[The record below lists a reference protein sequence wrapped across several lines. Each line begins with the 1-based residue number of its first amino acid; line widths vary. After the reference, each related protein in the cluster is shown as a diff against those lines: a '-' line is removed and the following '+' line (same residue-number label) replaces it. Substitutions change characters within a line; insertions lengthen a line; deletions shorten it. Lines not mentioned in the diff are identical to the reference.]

1 MVCAH
6 HERWDGLGYPAG
18 QRGQQIPLGAR
29 LLSLADAYVSL
40 ATDLG
45 TDRRQP
51 AELSTGHILNL
62 LRQAAGSRYD
72 PELLAALAHVLQHA
86 RSASLFTGH
95 EIEAPTPA

>member
-1 MVCAH
+1 M
-6 HERWDGLGYPAG
+6 
-18 QRGQQIPLGAR
+18 GAR

-51 AELSTGHILNL
+51 AELSTDHILNL

-72 PELLAALAHVLQHA
+72 PELLAALAEPGSSVPVPAFTRLA
-86 RSASLFTGH
+86 AASPGLSLWR
-95 EIEAPTPA
+95 